1 MEPVWSLCKALL
13 YMYLFILNLYIVLR
27 PSWDQMAFSHHYGG
41 RPHTYIVAWKRRWS
55 RRKFLYFLSIYRA
68 SCCRVTAM
76 NIADCTVNNIT
87 KVNITKQYTI
97 PANVY
102 TKLY

>member
-1 MEPVWSLCKALL
+1 MELQQHRII
-13 YMYLFILNLYIVLR
+13 YLFISNLYSVLR
-27 PSWDQMAFSHHYGG
+27 PSWDETAFSYHYGG
-41 RPHTYIVAWKRRWS
+41 RPHTRTLLHGNAGDLEENS
-55 RRKFLYFLSIYRA
+55 LFLSIYRA
-68 SCCRVTAM
+68 SCCRVIAM
-76 NIADCTVNNIT
+76 NIADCTINNIT